1 MPLLGLESFT
11 LKNRSRL
18 FQMICGLL
26 LAVSTLT
33 LSSCSHP
40 IYYYT
45 QYNFAGR
52 VVPPSG
58 LLQRVMVGTSIDGGV
73 GTLNIIDGLRD
84 IRSNV
89 QNTIHSFQIA
99 GYATGFPNL
108 ILDFPEQLRGYVWSS
123 TTGGLS
129 AIDYSKENVG
139 ASSNLPANAAIAI
152 SETFNHYYAATE
164 NAGQWIVID
173 NTTQSPSSYALNIA
187 NVFQTVV
194 NQGDTVALA
203 MVRNS
208 STIYR
213 LVKLNPNQA
222 NPPGAVDCQPY
233 NLPLYCAIPVVG
245 TFDHPIGAYFSAD
258 GTTVYI
264 LNAGPEYGGTTASV
278 TFLQQGPL
286 NVNSIPTA
294 SPDTSAFI
302 ANVPVPGGV
311 TAAISDGT
319 TLYVSGQQRQSDGL
333 FAGRLSTINLAT
345 LAVTGSYSIS
355 DGNHSKMLFADDNTL
370 WIGSQACAV
379 GERQHQASL
388 GVTTQAAN
396 YNCLTRFD
404 LGAKTAS
411 IVPAITPGGATT
423 VPYPNQNADPYYYG
437 DLTGICWVQNYHKV
451 YTAYGGQVHAFN
463 TPDGSEINNFFI
475 TVQGTALDVAY
486 MDALTNS
493 AD

>member
-1 MPLLGLESFT
+1 
-11 LKNRSRL
+11 
-18 FQMICGLL
+18 MICGLL
-26 LAVSTLT
+26 LAVSTLA
-33 LSSCSHP
+33 LGSCRAP
-40 IYYYT
+40 IYYYP

-52 VVPPSG
+52 PVPPSG

-73 GTLNIIDGLRD
+73 ATLNILDGLRD

-89 QNTIHSFQIA
+89 QNTVHTFQIS
-99 GYATGFPNL
+99 GFATGVPSL
-108 ILDFPEQLRGYVWSS
+108 ILNFPEQLRGYVFSS
-123 TTGGLS
+123 TTGS
-129 AIDYSKENVG
+129 ITNVNYSMENVTNT
-139 ASSNLPANAAIAI
+139 ASVPNNSAIAI
-152 SETFNHYYAATE
+152 SETFNHLYAASE
-164 NAGQWIVID
+164 SAGQWTVVD
-173 NTTQSPSSYALNIA
+173 QTGQSPVNYQLNIP
-187 NVFQTVV
+187 NVYRTVV
-194 NQGDTVALA
+194 NQGDTIALA

-208 STIYR
+208 NTIYR
-213 LVKLNPNQA
+213 LVKLNANQA
-222 NPPGAVDCQPY
+222 TPPGAVDCQPY
-233 NLPLYCAIPVVG
+233 NLPVYCAIPVVG
-245 TFDHPIGAYFSAD
+245 TFDHPTGAYFSAD

-264 LNAGPEYGGTTASV
+264 LNSGPEYGGTTASI

-311 TAAISDGT
+311 TAALSDGT
-319 TLYVSGQQRQSDGL
+319 TLYVSGQQRQTDGL

-345 LAVTGSYSIS
+345 MAVTGSYSIS

-379 GERQHQASL
+379 GERAHTGQ
-388 GVTTQAAN
+388 N

-411 IVPAITPGGATT
+411 IVPALTPGGSTT
-423 VPYPNQNADPYYYG
+423 VPYPNQDNNLYYYG
-437 DLTGICWVQNYHKV
+437 DLTGICWIQTYHKV

-463 TPDGSEINNFFI
+463 TSDGSEIDNFYI
-475 TVQGTALDVAY
+475 TVQGTALDVVY

-493 AD
+493 AN